1 MRRAREGRGVAQGT
15 NVRDFGPHGMHAVI
29 RPKAASETC
38 KEKPLLGGVV
48 AASKVAQVALRDR
61 VVDTLFRALPVTMG
75 RGGLGEVLGDSLGE
89 ALAQSFG
96 L

>member
-1 MRRAREGRGVAQGT
+1 MRNFR
-15 NVRDFGPHGMHAVI
+15 PHGMHAVI

-38 KEKPLLGGVV
+38 EKEPLLGGIIAVRQ
-48 AASKVAQVALRDR
+48 VAQMALRDR
-61 VVDTLFRALPVTMG
+61 VVDTLFRAQPVTMG